1 MTGLRSLLL
10 AVGIFDWHYPPS
22 DPVQQ
27 MTPHFRAAA
36 DVVFVTPVRRQT
48 LNRRVTADLA
58 GGIPPVFWRVT
69 GQARG
74 GPMATPLSGRQ
85 LYLEMAGRPL
95 VLYVNSYAADL
106 GGELVGMLA
115 PAALIYDVYMSTWFR
130 PMRRWRPHMRACGR
144 PRRFAWR

>member
-22 DPVQQ
+22 DPVQR